1 MAQFHSFLLL
11 QGLTLHFVVLSF
23 DRYSRDDVIGEVML
37 ELESI
42 DLSASDTCPV
52 PIAREI
58 TPRSY
63 KVSCWK
69 IPWSTLISFRQSI
82 RSGGKIA
89 HP

>member
-1 MAQFHSFLLL
+1 MTL

-42 DLSASDTCPV
+42 DLSGSDTCPV

-58 TPRSY
+58 TPRSF
-63 KVSCWK
+63 KVIGSK
-69 IPWSTLISFRQSI
+69 PEESFEEEEANDNLSNTKNSLIIS
-82 RSGGKIA
+82 
-89 HP
+89 HL